1 MALLQNNLLGVDNEH
16 LLNEIHESDNN
27 QFDQD
32 LYSQMQKKSDMC
44 GLLDPERTP
53 EHGNENGNNCAAF

>member
-32 LYSQMQKKSDMC
+32 LYS
-44 GLLDPERTP
+44 
-53 EHGNENGNNCAAF
+53 